1 MVWLLLSAAACA
13 KPAPREL
20 NFRLGEVVA
29 GGDTPFGVIALDR
42 SGDGL
47 PDLAVSSAD
56 AGTVTLLRAATAGE
70 FAPAWSVGV
79 QPVARGLAAGDLDR
93 DGRPDIAVASA
104 KSSRVSLLFADGTG
118 GVRVATEEAGMAPFD
133 VAIADLDGDGM
144 LDVAVANETNGGPTL
159 KGDVTV
165 LYGDGA
171 GGFPRRRTL
180 PAGTFPAHLAVA
192 DLDGDGRL
200 DLAVVNWGSS
210 DVSVFR
216 TGPTGELAPAG
227 TVALGGGPA
236 YGLTAADLDGD
247 GAPDLAAVEAMGV
260 VRVLRNDGRGNL
272 SAGATLPVGAGA
284 RDVQAADLDGD
295 GRPDLVTA
303 DTLDGSVS
311 ILRNLGGGRFAPRQV
326 IAVGS
331 RPRTVAVA
339 DLDADGLCDLAVTEG
354 GAGKVAVL
362 LATRP

>member
-1 MVWLLLSAAACA
+1 MVWLLLSAACA

-20 NFRLGEVVA
+20 TFRTEEIVA
-29 GGDTPFGVIALDR
+29 GGATPFGVLAVPRHGSSI
-42 SGDGL
+42 
-47 PDLAVSSAD
+47 PDLAVSSTD
-56 AGTVTLLRAATAGE
+56 AGTVTLLRASSAGE
-70 FAPAWSVGV
+70 FATAWSVAV
-79 QPVARGLAAGDLDR
+79 QPVARGLATGDLDR

-104 KSSRVSLLFADGTG
+104 KSPLVSILFADATG
-118 GVRVATEEAGMAPFD
+118 GVRVTTQEAGMAPFD

-144 LDVAVANETNGGPTL
+144 LDVAVANETNGGATL
-159 KGDVTV
+159 KGDVTI

-171 GGFPRRRTL
+171 GGFPRHRTL
-180 PAGTFPAHLAVA
+180 PAGTFPAHLAVT
-192 DLDGDGRL
+192 DLDGDGHL

-216 TGPTGELAPAG
+216 TRPTGELAPAG
-227 TVALGGGPA
+227 NVSLGGGPA
-236 YGLTAADLDGD
+236 YGLAAADLDGD

-260 VRVLRNDGRGNL
+260 VRVLGNDGRGNL
-272 SAGATLPVGAGA
+272 TAGATLPVGAGA

-295 GRPDLVTA
+295 GRTDLFTA
-303 DTLDGSVS
+303 DTLDGTVSV
-311 ILRNLGGGRFAPRQV
+311 LRNLGGGRFAPRQV

-331 RPRTVAVA
+331 RPRTVAAA